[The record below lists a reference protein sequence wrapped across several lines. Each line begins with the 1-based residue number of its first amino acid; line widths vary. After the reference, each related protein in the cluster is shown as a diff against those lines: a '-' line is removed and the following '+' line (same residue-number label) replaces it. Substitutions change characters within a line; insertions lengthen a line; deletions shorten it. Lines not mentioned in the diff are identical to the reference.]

1 MSKYAFSRLQKLIR
15 RYHNLQVKKEIAKK
29 DIKTTKKNIYKELL
43 IETTDTAQL
52 MILKI
57 LFLWMSTG
65 NLGKFVAPSLPSG
78 WAIKPGD
85 FLPQL
90 VVIYRIKGKT
100 RTGNY
105 ELVIP
110 HYRGNKY
117 PVLPSYKKGSHKLT
131 LVLKDG
137 SKLIV
142 NAATESEGKRVIN
155 QCSKYID
162 SRFLTNDIRH
172 TENQLVNINDM
183 ISVRADFYPTGQNQH
198 EPLWRFYPKN

>member
-1 MSKYAFSRLQKLIR
+1 MSKYAFARLQKLVR
-15 RYHNLQVKKEIAKK
+15 RYHNFQVKKEIANKE
-29 DIKTTKKNIYKELL
+29 IKNTKKAIYKELL

-52 MILKI
+52 IILKI
-57 LFLWMSTG
+57 LFLWISSG
-65 NLGKFVAPSLPSG
+65 NLDKFIASTLPTG

-90 VVIYRIKGKT
+90 VIIYRIKGKT

-110 HYRGNKY
+110 HYKGSRY
-117 PVLPSYKKGSHKLT
+117 PSLPDYKKGSHRVALI
-131 LVLKDG
+131 LKDA
-137 SKLIV
+137 SQMIV
-142 NAATESEGKRVIN
+142 NAATESEGRRVIA

-172 TENQLVNINDM
+172 TENQRVKTDDM
-183 ISVRADFYPTGQNQH
+183 ILTRADFYPNGQKNSQ
-198 EPLWRFYPKN
+198 PLWRFYL